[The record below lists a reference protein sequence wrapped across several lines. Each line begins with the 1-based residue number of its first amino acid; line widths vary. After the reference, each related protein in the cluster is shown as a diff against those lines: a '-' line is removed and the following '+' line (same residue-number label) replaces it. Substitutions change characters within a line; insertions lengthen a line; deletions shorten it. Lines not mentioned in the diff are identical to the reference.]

1 MASRAGIVALGGPP
15 QVICSDDDADYERA
29 DCRILDYRIC
39 MTRVIV
45 ECS

>member
-29 DCRILDYRIC
+29 DRRILDYRIYL
-39 MTRVIV
+39 TGEIV
-45 ECS
+45 DCL